1 MNEEGEEELYETT
14 NIYLEYLPEEDQQE
28 IEKKI
33 EVIGRENLNALL
45 ENYD

>member
-1 MNEEGEEELYETT
+1 MNEDGEEELYEAT
-14 NIYLEYLPEEDQQE
+14 NIYLEYLPEKDKKELE
-28 IEKKI
+28 NKI